1 MGTFRQKLTAPI
13 HRWART
19 ALPTLSDTERDALE
33 AGDVWWEAELF
44 SGNPDW
50 DMLHAV
56 KAPRLSDKEQAFLD
70 APAANSAA

>member
-56 KAPRLSDKEQAFLD
+56 KAPRLSDKEQA
-70 APAANSAA
+70 